1 MNLDS
6 RMRDALQSVEPP
18 AGFARRVRARV
29 EREARARA
37 ERSGGGGPS
46 ASGWRAWMATAAAV
60 LLLAAGGYGYRQYEE
75 RRDALAAR
83 SQVLLALQ
91 ITSRALE
98 TVHRQVV
105 QTETDTDTDA
115 QRNDVGV
122 EGEQR

>member
-1 MNLDS
+1 MNLEG
-6 RMRDALQSVEPP
+6 RLHDALQPVDPP

-29 EREARARA
+29 ERDARAARA
-37 ERSGGGGPS
+37 GGGGAS
-46 ASGWRAWMATAAAV
+46 ASGWRSWMATAAAV
-60 LLLAAGGYGYRQYEE
+60 LLLAAGGFGYRQYEQ

-105 QTETDTDTDA
+105 QADTGA
-115 QRNDVGV
+115 NAPRNDAGA
-122 EGEQR
+122 EGDER